1 MSVLLDLE
9 YMTQREKLY
18 QSTVDFERV
27 ESLLDVGTGDT
38 LKSET
43 RMTASVLKQDPNTH
57 KKRSKICRSCVC
69 IIINKTSFEP
79 FMCLDLVV
87 PYPQIDTF
95 GRRHFTEVELLT
107 VL

>member
-57 KKRSKICRSCVC
+57 KKVQNLQILCLYH
-69 IIINKTSFEP
+69 NK
-79 FMCLDLVV
+79 
-87 PYPQIDTF
+87 
-95 GRRHFTEVELLT
+95 
-107 VL
+107 